1 MAHEH
6 WPDEDVMAKLLEL
19 YKSRKASGPGGQIGW
34 IQWLYTTGSDSKVPQ
49 EAVVK
54 AMMSLMEDRA
64 VLIADVV
71 NGVILVQASL
81 FEFAVTTG
89 NESLFT
95 DVGFKDLLQLLKGQG
110 LAVHVIEVRKNGSIK
125 YLD

>member
-1 MAHEH
+1 MAQQH
-6 WPDEDVMAKLLEL
+6 WPDEDVMVKLLEL
-19 YKSRKASGPGGQIGW
+19 YKGRKASGSAQDIGW
-34 IQWLYTTGSDSKVPQ
+34 IQWLYTTGSRSAVSP

-54 AMMSLMEDRA
+54 AVMTLMEERA
-64 VLIADVV
+64 VLVVDVV
-71 NGVILVQASL
+71 NGVLLAQAGL
-81 FEFAVTTG
+81 FEFAVSTG
-89 NESLFT
+89 NEQLFT

>member
-1 MAHEH
+1 MAQQH
-6 WPDEDVMAKLLEL
+6 WPDEDVMAKLLDL
-19 YKSRKASGPGGQIGW
+19 YKRQKASGPAEQIGW
-34 IQWLYTTGSDSKVPQ
+34 IQWLYTTGSSSEVPL

-54 AMMSLMEDRA
+54 AVMSLMEERA
-64 VLIADVV
+64 VLVVDVV
-71 NGVILVQASL
+71 NGVILAQAGL

-89 NESLFT
+89 NETLFT